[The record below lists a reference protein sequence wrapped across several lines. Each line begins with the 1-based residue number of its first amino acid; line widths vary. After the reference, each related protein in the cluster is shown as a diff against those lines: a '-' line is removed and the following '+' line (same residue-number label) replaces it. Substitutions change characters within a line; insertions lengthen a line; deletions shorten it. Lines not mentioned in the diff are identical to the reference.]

1 MNSVFI
7 LLNSLNDWKPY
18 CETDSL
24 MTVTDYLEHRYG
36 ERTPKLVINLSD
48 EYGYNSEGY
57 YCSLLAQA
65 RGHRV
70 LPGVETLNKLE
81 SGAGIRMNRNL
92 QQLCQQWIERN
103 RITDETWQ
111 LNIYFGTCREKG
123 LEKIARFIF
132 DHYPCPILRVTMN
145 NHARNQIESVQALSL
160 RQLSESGQDDFA
172 NALDCFNKK
181 VWRSPRSA
189 KPARYNLAI
198 LYDPDEKFPPSDK
211 DALNK
216 FLEVARKMN
225 IHAEL
230 ITEEEATRLMEFD
243 ALFIR
248 ATTALNHYTFRL
260 AQRAAMNDI
269 AVIDD
274 PESIIRCTN
283 KVYLCELF
291 EKARIPAPAFTY
303 YGKEV
308 WEQAL
313 AALLCGENLLLAGGK
328 ATGKNVLAENLAT
341 AFGRPAW
348 DISFHVNMDAASLI
362 GMDTFEGGQVK
373 FRPGPVYRCAQSGG
387 FGVLDEINMAK
398 NEALAVLHAVLDF
411 RRAIDVPG
419 YERIPLA
426 EETRFIATMNY
437 GYAGTRELNEALT
450 SRFVVIQMPTIT
462 QDNLEKLLRAQFP
475 ELAAKYAHQFALL
488 FLDLQK
494 TCDSAEIS
502 TKALDL
508 RGMLDALRL
517 IRRGIPAGAAL
528 DMGITN
534 KAFDSYEQGLIR
546 DVIAAR
552 IPAKLDAAKLFA

>member
-1 MNSVFI
+1 MI
-7 LLNSLNDWKPY
+7 
-18 CETDSL
+18 
-24 MTVTDYLEHRYG
+24 
-36 ERTPKLVINLSD
+36 
-48 EYGYNSEGY
+48 
-57 YCSLLAQA
+57 
-65 RGHRV
+65 RV
-70 LPGVETLNKLE
+70 KF
-81 SGAGIRMNRNL
+81 R
-92 QQLCQQWIERN
+92 
-103 RITDETWQ
+103 
-111 LNIYFGTCREKG
+111 FGTANRKEMSWMS
-123 LEKIARFIF
+123 E
-132 DHYPCPILRVTMN
+132 T
-145 NHARNQIESVQALSL
+145 SALMDTL
-160 RQLSESGQDDFA
+160 RQEGVSPDLLRAVEEYRASHELSE
-172 NALDCFNKK
+172 AL
-181 VWRSPRSA
+181 RP
-189 KPARYNLAI
+189 
-198 LYDPDEKFPPSDK
+198 
-211 DALNK
+211 
-216 FLEVARKMN
+216 
-225 IHAEL
+225 
-230 ITEEEATRLMEFD
+230 
-243 ALFIR
+243 
-248 ATTALNHYTFRL
+248 
-260 AQRAAMNDI
+260 
-269 AVIDD
+269 
-274 PESIIRCTN
+274 
-283 KVYLCELF
+283 
-291 EKARIPAPAFTY
+291 RIPSPAFVY
-303 YGKEV
+303 YGREV

-328 ATGKNVLAENLAT
+328 ATGKNVLAENLAA

-462 QDNLEKLLRAQFP
+462 EENLEKLLRTQFP
-475 ELAAKYAHQFALL
+475 DLNSKYVRQFALL

-494 TCDSAEIS
+494 KCYSAEIS

-517 IRRGIPAGAAL
+517 MRRGVAAGAAL

-546 DVIAAR
+546 DAIAAR
-552 IPAKLDAAKLFA
+552 IPAQLTAAKLFD